1 MIGIGTGARILI
13 ATKPVDFR
21 KGAEGLAALAREV
34 LDQDP
39 FAGTVIVFR
48 SRRADRVKLIAWD
61 GTGLVM
67 VWKALDEGAFKWPP
81 VVDGVMKLSTAQLA
95 SLLDGLDWTRVHLP
109 RQRRP
114 TALR

>member
-34 LDQDP
+34 LGQDP

-48 SRRADRVKLIAWD
+48 SRRADRIKLITWD

-67 VWKALDEGAFKWPP
+67 VWKALDDGAFKWPP

-109 RQRRP
+109 RPRRP